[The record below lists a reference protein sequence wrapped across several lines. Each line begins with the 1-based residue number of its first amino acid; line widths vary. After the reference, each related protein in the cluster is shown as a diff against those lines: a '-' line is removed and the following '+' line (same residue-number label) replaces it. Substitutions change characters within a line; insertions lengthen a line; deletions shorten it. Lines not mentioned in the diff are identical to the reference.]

1 MQEASFYLFKKKT
14 CAPERINAPGALSR
28 LSLQSAKGEHTL
40 SLCRLERKTRYRTRR
55 IYALGCASFFK
66 NEYKS
71 ACSYLFPVTYAVI
84 YVQANSFA
92 AAGKKCALYT
102 LMVF

>member
-40 SLCRLERKTRYRTRR
+40 SLCRLERKTGFEPATTG
-55 IYALGCASFFK
+55 LGSQDSTV
-66 NEYKS
+66 ELLS
-71 ACSYLFPVTYAVI
+71 H
-84 YVQANSFA
+84 
-92 AAGKKCALYT
+92 
-102 LMVF
+102 